1 MAARILIVDD
11 NEVVRG
17 VLTETLTTHDGWEVC
32 AALENGEQAVMK
44 AAELSPDLI
53 ILDLAMPVMDGLT
66 ATREIAKIL
75 PSVPVV
81 IYTLHNAAW
90 LQLEAQRAG
99 ARAVVSKPEVLKLI
113 DVAEDLLR
121 EKSSAQS
128 LIGFPRLRTCL
139 WSKMGLHTLL
149 VCLKSLRPASKPPLL
164 QLNLNDAFSRSK

>member
-1 MAARILIVDD
+1 
-11 NEVVRG
+11 VVRG

-44 AAELSPDLI
+44 AGELSPDLI

-90 LQLEAQRAG
+90 LQLEAQKAG
-99 ARAVVSKPEVLKLI
+99 ARAVVSKPEVLRLI

-128 LIGFPRLRTCL
+128 LIGFPPAPD
-139 WSKMGLHTLL
+139 
-149 VCLKSLRPASKPPLL
+149 VSLEQNGPTHSASVPEEPATGFQAAAPPIE
-164 QLNLNDAFSRSK
+164 SE

>member
-11 NEVVRG
+11 NEVLRG
-17 VLTETLTTHDGWEVC
+17 VLAETLTSHDGWEVC
-32 AALENGEQAVMK
+32 AALENGEQAVVK
-44 AAELSPDLI
+44 AGELNPDLI
-53 ILDLAMPVMDGLT
+53 IIDLAMPVMDGLT

-90 LQLEAQRAG
+90 LQMEAQKAG

-121 EKSSAQS
+121 EKFSAQS
-128 LIGFPRLRTCL
+128 PIGFPADPDA
-139 WSKMGLHTLL
+139 
-149 VCLKSLRPASKPPLL
+149 SLEQKGPAESAIIPEEPATGFQAAAPPIE
-164 QLNLNDAFSRSK
+164 SE